1 MCSNSSQQCG
11 SSKFVVKLTSK
22 DICGKGRIKMG
33 AFQKKPPLQKE
44 REDLER
50 REQRFLEKRMA
61 KKESF
66 LTQKLDGKV
75 PEKLQTAL
83 NMAFAKA
90 FQLIFEKGTSVIEK
104 TYDRERITEDTMIRQ
119 YASEIR
125 QNEKNLKAFSKAA
138 NRSGTKNVLLSGSA
152 GVGMGILG
160 IGIPDIPLFTG
171 LMLKNIYEIALQYGY
186 SYDSED
192 EKYYILLL
200 IQGAVSYGDEIKKID
215 QKIDEY
221 LKCKSLP
228 EDYQRENQIRKTA
241 DALSKELIYMKF
253 LQGIPIV
260 GAVGGLY
267 DAIYMKQVTEY
278 TNLKYRRRKFDE
290 NKTEK

>member
-1 MCSNSSQQCG
+1 
-11 SSKFVVKLTSK
+11 
-22 DICGKGRIKMG
+22 MG

-44 REDLER
+44 REDLEK
-50 REQRFLEKRMA
+50 RERRFLEKRMA

-90 FQLIFEKGTSVIEK
+90 FQLIFEKGTGVIEK

-138 NRSGTKNVLLSGSA
+138 NRSSTKNILLSGSA

-186 SYDSED
+186 SYDSEE

-200 IQGAVSYGDEIKKID
+200 IQGAVSYGDEIKTID
-215 QKIDEY
+215 QKINAY

-260 GAVGGLY
+260 GVVGGAY

-278 TNLKYRRRKFDE
+278 ANLKYRRRKFDE
-290 NKTEK
+290 DNAEREERR